1 MKGRKDFIKKER
13 ESKLIFFKKNIFL
26 FLTIFSLLI
35 SEDINKIVPIKKI
48 NQDSLDLALVQL
60 LEDIKKVPD
69 FSLNSLKGDVY
80 NVRSLEGKV
89 VLLNFWAT
97 WCGPC
102 RMEIPE
108 LNEMQEKYGKDNFVI
123 LGISTSDTKKAL
135 RDFTDL
141 YKVDYPL
148 LYGAPKEIDRI
159 LREYGGIYAL
169 PTSIL
174 INKKGENIFSYPGA
188 ILKAYDRYDGVYS
201 TLNKNIEEAL
211 KEK

>member
-1 MKGRKDFIKKER
+1 M
-13 ESKLIFFKKNIFL
+13 IFFKKNIFL

-35 SEDINKIVPIKKI
+35 SNDTHKITPIKKI

-69 FSLNSLKGDVY
+69 FSLKSLKGDVY
-80 NVRSLEGKV
+80 NIRFLEGKV
-89 VLLNFWAT
+89 ILLNFWAT

-108 LNEMQEKYGKDNFVI
+108 LNEMQEKYGKDNFII
-123 LGISTSDTKKAL
+123 LGISQSDTKKAL
-135 RDFTDL
+135 KDFTNL
-141 YKVDYPL
+141 YQVDYPL
-148 LYGAPKEIDRI
+148 LYGSPKEIDKI
-159 LREYGGIYAL
+159 MREYGGIYAL

-201 TLNKNIEEAL
+201 ILNKNIEKAL